1 MKIIKKKKKNKVV
14 FVSMCVD
21 GLHHGHINI
30 LKKANKFGKVVVGL
44 MTDTGIKSY
53 KKRKPKITF
62 KNRKKI
68 LDEIKLVNKVVP
80 INNLDFSSIA
90 KKYKVDIWVHGDDW
104 KKGPQSSERQR
115 LIVNLKKRGGKIIDI
130 PYTKNIS
137 SSSLFKHSD

>member
-1 MKIIKKKKKNKVV
+1 MKIIKNKKKNKVV

-80 INNLDFSSIA
+80 INNLDFVLSQKNMLTFGSMEMIG
-90 KKYKVDIWVHGDDW
+90 KKVHNHMRDRD
-104 KKGPQSSERQR
+104 
-115 LIVNLKKRGGKIIDI
+115 
-130 PYTKNIS
+130 
-137 SSSLFKHSD
+137 